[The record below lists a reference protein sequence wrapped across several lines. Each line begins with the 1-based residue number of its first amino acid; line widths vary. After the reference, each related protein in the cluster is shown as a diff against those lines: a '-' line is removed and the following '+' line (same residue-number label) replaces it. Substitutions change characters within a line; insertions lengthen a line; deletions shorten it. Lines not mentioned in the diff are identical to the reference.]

1 MRVLPSTLH
10 RALSH
15 VYQVAIEPAS
25 SIVDELE
32 LENQWVLV
40 TGLRRSD
47 FRQIIG
53 DMKHKGFVVEKT
65 HHSLKWIEFTFEGIA
80 HLNQPPQGGVLQ
92 GLQDRITLKRASLR
106 RMKLRKEMEHARRQ
120 RFEDASIA
128 SI

>member
-15 VYQVAIEPAS
+15 VYRVAIEPTS
-25 SIVDELE
+25 FIVDELE
-32 LENQWVLV
+32 LENQWALV

-53 DMKHKGFVVEKT
+53 DLKSKGFIVEKV
-65 HHSLKWIEFTFEGIA
+65 HHSVKWIEFTFEGIA
-80 HLNQPPQGGVLQ
+80 HLSQPPQGGILQ
-92 GLQDRITLKRASLR
+92 GLRDRITLKRASLR

-120 RFEDASIA
+120 RLEDASIV
-128 SI
+128 SV